1 MEISDTYIQDT
12 TKRKLKTYLM
22 NTLGFPRIKMGK
34 HLESMLS
41 YFAIASLRENTFR
54 LLADSDYKDSAMT
67 AKKYTTRSGAIQYKP
82 VLSANQ
88 ARRMMFDSANEGFCL
103 NCGKTQSG
111 VEPDARQYECESCGK
126 HKVYGI
132 EELLL
137 MGLVEIK

>member
-1 MEISDTYIQDT
+1 
-12 TKRKLKTYLM
+12 M

-41 YFAIASLRENTFR
+41 YFAIARLRENTFR
-54 LLADSDYKDSAMT
+54 LLADSDYKDKIMT
-67 AKKYTTRSGAIQYKP
+67 SKKYTTQSGAIQYMP
-82 VLSANQ
+82 ILSTKQ
-88 ARRMMFDSANEGFCL
+88 AQRLMFDSTNEGFCL

-111 VEPDARQYECESCGK
+111 VEPDARQYECKSCGK
-126 HKVYGI
+126 RKVYGI